1 MLIFSFFFC
10 LFSFQLATLGACQC
24 RGKKQEP
31 CACARA
37 AVDAKRDIAKLKHEV
52 IKFRVI
58 CTSSSGVTKYA
69 LPKRRAFFHARGTS
83 VSNEKM

>member
-1 MLIFSFFFC
+1 MDFTLPVKAMRPKRASNTASSKCRFSFFC

-52 IKFRVI
+52 IKF
-58 CTSSSGVTKYA
+58 
-69 LPKRRAFFHARGTS
+69 
-83 VSNEKM
+83 